1 MLKKSLSMT
10 IAIATL
16 LGVLW
21 QNQGAIQAS
30 GREIACSEKILN
42 TVAGRKR
49 QTQVATLTTKWNNG
63 RTYREKVFFTAGTN
77 GVYLNWE
84 NSEDKFLININGSA
98 FSLRRGNN
106 WQVYQGTCK
115 KWSGFTEDNLS
126 WSNNGIEG
134 SAYSYPDQVA
144 GTFYLGF

>member
-63 RTYREKVFFTAGTN
+63 RTYTENVFLTVDTN
-77 GVYLNWE
+77 GVYLKWE
-84 NSEDKFLININGSA
+84 NSQDRFLIKTNGSA
-98 FSLRRGNN
+98 FELVRGQN
-106 WQVYQGTCK
+106 WQTYRGTCRATDRP
-115 KWSGFTEDNLS
+115 GVY
-126 WSNNGIEG
+126 IEG

-144 GTFYLGF
+144 GTFLLRFSYSKPGP

>member
-10 IAIATL
+10 ITIATL
-16 LGVLW
+16 LVVLW
-21 QNQGAIQAS
+21 QTEGATQSS
-30 GREIACSEKILN
+30 GREIACSQIINDFKD
-42 TVAGRKR
+42 G
-49 QTQVATLTTKWNNG
+49 TLTTKWNNG
-63 RTYREKVFFTAGTN
+63 RTHREKVFFTAGTN